1 MRAAWIAG
9 EILDRFPNDIKSFNL
24 VPGGHGQLDLFFNE
38 ELVYS
43 HQQRIHISDPGA
55 RFLDAREVG
64 QMVKD
69 WRAKIGR
76 PVTKSV
82 GSRADISED
91 ELGLN
96 PNDPQLA
103 RKGPSVP
110 GGPSS

>member
-1 MRAAWIAG
+1 M
-9 EILDRFPNDIKSFNL
+9 
-24 VPGGHGQLDLFFNE
+24 
-38 ELVYS
+38 YS
-43 HQQRIHISDPGA
+43 HQQRIHISDPAA

-82 GSRADISED
+82 GGQVDISED

-96 PNDPQLA
+96 PDDPQLA
-103 RKGPSVP
+103 RKGPSTP